1 MTITIQQAINKW
13 LGSVGAARSH
23 NTYKTY
29 RRAARFFSHTLKKRR
44 TPISKTPVSKLDH
57 RAIVGLCDDLKRLAP
72 ASERLYLQAILKF
85 YKYLAAEEMANVN
98 IEKVRLQIEMHSR
111 RAGERMIQFDL
122 KAVETLLERIEDL
135 KPAAKNPQRL
145 IDLRDKAF
153 LLTLPAT
160 GARVSEAIG
169 LKRGDINWKKKQA
182 VIIGKGNKQ
191 AAIIF
196 DDLSLKAIKT
206 YLDTRAPLDG
216 NTGVPLLSLP
226 LFARH
231 DPGSGKK
238 VNAIS
243 ITTGENIVKR
253 RVRQLLSDE
262 ETARI
267 TPHVFRHYFVT
278 LFYRAT
284 KDLKQAAE
292 QARHSNIQTTS
303 RYAHLEDS
311 EKVDLHSRVMENRR
325 KRK

>member
-1 MTITIQQAINKW
+1 MTITVQRAMNQW
-13 LGSVGAARSH
+13 LASVSAARSH

-29 RRAARFFSHTLKKRR
+29 KRAARFFSGTLKKRR
-44 TPISKTPVSKLDH
+44 VPISKTPISKLDH
-57 RAIVGLCDDLKRLAP
+57 RSIIWLCDDLKRLAP

-85 YKYLAAEEMANVN
+85 HKFLAAEELAKIN

-145 IDLRDKAF
+145 IDLRDRAF

-169 LKRGDINWKKKQA
+169 LKRGDIDWKKKQA
-182 VIIGKGNKQ
+182 IIIGKGNKQ

-206 YLDTRAPLDG
+206 YLDARAPMDG
-216 NTGVPLLSLP
+216 DTGIPLLSLP
-226 LFARH
+226 IFARH
-231 DPGSGKK
+231 DPGAGKNVK
-238 VNAIS
+238 AIS

-253 RVRQLLSDE
+253 RVRQLLSEE

-278 LFYRAT
+278 LFYTAT

-311 EKVDLHSRVMENRR
+311 DKVNLHTRVMENRR
-325 KRK
+325 KRQ